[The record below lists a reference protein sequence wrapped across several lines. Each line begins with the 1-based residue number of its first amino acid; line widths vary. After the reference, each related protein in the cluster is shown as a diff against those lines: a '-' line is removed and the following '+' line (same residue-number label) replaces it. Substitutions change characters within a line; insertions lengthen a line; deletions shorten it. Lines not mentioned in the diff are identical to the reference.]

1 MFLTPKYLLLATRP
15 RQWTKNLL
23 IYFAFLFTIGE
34 AWTIESLNHAVHL
47 LYKCTLAF
55 VCFCIVSSA
64 VYIINDLVDI
74 EKDKQHPTKRFRPL
88 AAGLISFNLALVFSL
103 LLSIIGIIS
112 AFSISF
118 YLGLIAS
125 LYLITMVAYSFYLKN
140 IVILDVLTISGGFVL
155 RAVAGAVVLGV
166 SISPWLY
173 VCTSLG
179 ALFIG
184 FSKRYSELLLAT
196 NIGQR
201 ETLSNYSIKL
211 LEQLIAIVAPS
222 TLVSYIFYT
231 FTAETLPGN
240 HAMMLTIPFVMYG
253 LFRYLTLVHHENLGE
268 KPEEILLTDMP
279 LLINIVL
286 WLITASLILFLFR

>member
-1 MFLTPKYLLLATRP
+1 
-15 RQWTKNLL
+15 
-23 IYFAFLFTIGE
+23 
-34 AWTIESLNHAVHL
+34 
-47 LYKCTLAF
+47 
-55 VCFCIVSSA
+55 
-64 VYIINDLVDI
+64 
-74 EKDKQHPTKRFRPL
+74 
-88 AAGLISFNLALVFSL
+88 
-103 LLSIIGIIS
+103 
-112 AFSISF
+112 
-118 YLGLIAS
+118 
-125 LYLITMVAYSFYLKN
+125 MVAYSFYLKN